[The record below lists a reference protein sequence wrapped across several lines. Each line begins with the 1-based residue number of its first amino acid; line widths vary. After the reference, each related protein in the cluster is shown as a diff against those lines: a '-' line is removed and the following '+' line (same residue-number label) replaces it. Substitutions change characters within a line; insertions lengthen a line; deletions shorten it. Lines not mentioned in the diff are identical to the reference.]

1 MVDIKIALLSDR
13 ARIPK
18 RMTDGSAGYDLYAAV
33 DTVVPAATIAS
44 SGAVDVGRCLV
55 PIGFAIE
62 LPNDIVGRI
71 AARSSLSVKFNL
83 EVGAGWID
91 SDFRGEVMVEL
102 KNLSSTDYKVTAGDR
117 IAQLILL
124 MTTTKA
130 EFIATDQIGSTAR
143 GTSGLGST
151 GR

>member
-1 MVDIKIALLSDR
+1 MVDIRISLLSDR
-13 ARIPK
+13 AHIPT

-33 DTVVPAATIAS
+33 DAVVPAATISAI
-44 SGAVDVGRCLV
+44 GAVDIGRCLV
-55 PIGFAIE
+55 PLGLAIE
-62 LPNDIVGRI
+62 LPIGTVARI
-71 AARSSLSVKFNL
+71 AARSGLSVKFNV

-102 KNLSSTDYKVTAGDR
+102 KNLSSADYKITAGDR

-124 MTTTKA
+124 MTAKA
-130 EFIATDQIGSTAR
+130 ELVVTDKLESTSR
-143 GTSGLGST
+143 GTSGMGST

>member
-1 MVDIKIALLSDR
+1 MADVKISLLSDR
-13 ARIPK
+13 ARIPT

-33 DTVVPAATIAS
+33 DAVVPAATTSANGVI
-44 SGAVDVGRCLV
+44 DIGRCLV
-55 PIGFAIE
+55 PLGIALE
-62 LPNDIVGRI
+62 LPIGSVGRI
-71 AARSSLSVKFNL
+71 AARSGLSTKFNI

-102 KNLSSTDYKVTAGDR
+102 KNLSSADYNITAGDR

-124 MTTTKA
+124 KTLKA
-130 EFIATDQIGSTAR
+130 DLVVSNNLESTSR
-143 GTSGLGST
+143 GTSGMGST

>member
-1 MVDIKIALLSDR
+1 MVDAKISLLSDR
-13 ARIPK
+13 AQTPT

-33 DTVVPAATIAS
+33 DAVVPAATIS
-44 SGAVDVGRCLV
+44 PGGTVDIGRCLV
-55 PIGFAIE
+55 PLGLAIE
-62 LPNDIVGRI
+62 MPIGTVGRI
-71 AARSSLSVKFNL
+71 AARSGLSVKFNI

-102 KNLSSTDYKVTAGDR
+102 KNLSSADYKITAGDR

-124 MTTTKA
+124 KTLQA
-130 EFIATDQIGSTAR
+130 ELVVSDRLESTSR
-143 GTSGLGST
+143 GTSSMGST

>member
-1 MVDIKIALLSDR
+1 MVDTKISLLSDR
-13 ARIPK
+13 AQTPT

-33 DTVVPAATIAS
+33 DAVVPAATIS
-44 SGAVDVGRCLV
+44 PGGTVDIGRCLV
-55 PIGFAIE
+55 PLGLAIE
-62 LPNDIVGRI
+62 MPIGTVGRI
-71 AARSSLSVKFNL
+71 AARSGLSVKFNI

-102 KNLSSTDYKVTAGDR
+102 KNLSSADYKITAGDR

-124 MTTTKA
+124 KTLQA
-130 EFIATDQIGSTAR
+130 ELVVSDRLESTSR
-143 GTSGLGST
+143 GTSSMGST